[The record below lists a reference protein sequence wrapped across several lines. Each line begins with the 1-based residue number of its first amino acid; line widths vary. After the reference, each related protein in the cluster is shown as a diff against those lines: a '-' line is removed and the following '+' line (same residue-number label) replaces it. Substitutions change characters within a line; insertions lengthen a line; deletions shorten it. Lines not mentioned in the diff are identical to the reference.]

1 MTERQFWTTLGE
13 RVRAFRKHG
22 DMTQGELA
30 EEAGYTR
37 TSIANLEAG
46 RQKMPAYGL
55 YRVAR
60 ALGVRL
66 WEILPDD

>member
-1 MTERQFWTTLGE
+1 
-13 RVRAFRKHG
+13 
-22 DMTQGELA
+22 MTQGELA